1 VVGQGWRAAA
11 DAWFKLLGA
20 IALGYFLLAQAV
32 ALLKDFAGIAI
43 ILVGGILLAYFVYP
57 AIAWL
62 NRRLP
67 LWAALS
73 IVYVSGALAVAAI
86 FYSVVPPAI
95 AQLESLLRDWPT
107 IERTVRAQV
116 EGPSDPFLLT
126 CPSTRSSG
134 LQSCPAK

>member
-1 VVGQGWRAAA
+1 MERGPVWRNAA
-11 DAWFKLLGA
+11 DAWFKLLAA
-20 IALGYFLLAQAV
+20 IAIGYFLVTQAV
-32 ALLKDFAGIAI
+32 AILKDFSGITV

-86 FYSVVPPAI
+86 FYLVVPPAI

-116 EGPSDPFLLT
+116 EG
-126 CPSTRSSG
+126 
-134 LQSCPAK
+134 